1 MATLPRSLSI
11 EGGMAAQ
18 CNCCK
23 WCEIDDFH
31 VRQHFASHLLKA
43 PSRRHY
49 TLRRPISR
57 ERERQP
63 RLSLPAPGLRGEG
76 GNDPSAPAASRHAQP
91 RRVLHPPTAKAPT
104 TTAAW
109 PSEARHMRFARLQP
123 GIEPPLSR
131 PQRAKR
137 CRGRRGRPRGC
148 DRRGHPAQ
156 GQASPDTLESLNLQR
171 VGRGRSEQGLRRRAV

>member
-1 MATLPRSLSI
+1 
-11 EGGMAAQ
+11 MAAQ

-131 PQRAKR
+131 PRGPKR
-137 CRGRRGRPRGC
+137 CRGRRGRPRTAC
-148 DRRGHPAQ
+148 PPAPVRFV
-156 GQASPDTLESLNLQR
+156 ADSPLEGDGFELPVPQQI
-171 VGRGRSEQGLRRRAV
+171 RSPFSSKQS